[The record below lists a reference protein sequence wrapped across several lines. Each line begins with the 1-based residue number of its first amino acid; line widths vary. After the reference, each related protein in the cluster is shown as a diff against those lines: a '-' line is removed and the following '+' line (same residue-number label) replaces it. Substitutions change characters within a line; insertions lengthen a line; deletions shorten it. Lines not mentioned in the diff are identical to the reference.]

1 MINKIWASF
10 IIIGILYSILTNN
23 VELISTEIIKGTETT
38 LNMIMKIFPV
48 MALWLGIMKIAE
60 ASNLLKKISQLLSP
74 IMKKIFPEIPE
85 NHESISLITTNVVAN
100 LFGLGNASTPIGLK
114 TMKSL
119 QELNKNTKEASHSM
133 ITFLVLNT
141 TGLTIIPTTILSI
154 NMMYNKTNPTEIIL
168 PCFLA
173 SLSATIGGLITDRIL
188 QRKDKKCN
196 KYQI

>member
-1 MINKIWASF
+1 MINKIWGSF
-10 IIIGILYSILTNN
+10 IIIGIIYSILTNN
-23 VELISTEIIKGTETT
+23 VELISTEIIKGTETS
-38 LNMIMKIFPV
+38 LNMITKIFPV
-48 MALWLGIMKIAE
+48 MALWLGLMKIAE
-60 ASNLLKKISQLLSP
+60 ESNLLKKISKLLSP

-100 LFGLGNASTPIGLK
+100 LFGLGNAGTPIGLK

-119 QELNKNTKEASHSM
+119 QELNKNKKEASHSM

-141 TGLTIIPTTILSI
+141 TGLTIIPTTILSL
-154 NMMYNKTNPTEIIL
+154 NMNSKNPTEIIL

-173 SLSATIGGLITDRIL
+173 SLSATIGGLIVDRIL

>member
-10 IIIGILYSILTNN
+10 IIIGIIYSILTNN
-23 VELISTEIIKGTETT
+23 VELISTEIIKGAETT
-38 LNMIMKIFPV
+38 LNMITKIFPV

-60 ASNLLKKISQLLSP
+60 VSNLLKKISKLLSP

-100 LFGLGNASTPIGLK
+100 LFGLGNAGTPIGLK

-119 QELNKNTKEASHSM
+119 QELNKNKKEASHSM

-141 TGLTIIPTTILSI
+141 TGLTIIPTTILSL
-154 NMMYNKTNPTEIIL
+154 NMNAKNPTEIIL

-173 SLSATIGGLITDRIL
+173 SSSATIGGLIIDRIL
-188 QRKDKKCN
+188 QRKDKKC
-196 KYQI
+196 KTYQT

>member
-1 MINKIWASF
+1 MINKIWGVL
-10 IIIGILYSILTNN
+10 IIIGITYSILTNN
-23 VELISTEIIKGTETT
+23 VELISTEIIKSTENT

-60 ASNLLKKISQLLSP
+60 KSNLLNKLSIILSP
-74 IMKKIFPEIPE
+74 IIKIIFTDIPK
-85 NHESISLITTNVVAN
+85 NHESISLITTNIVAN

-119 QELNKNTKEASHSM
+119 QELNNKEEASKSM

-141 TGLTIIPTTILSI
+141 TGLTIIPTTILSL
-154 NMMYNKTNPTEIIL
+154 NMNSKNPTEIIL

-173 SLSATIGGLITDRIL
+173 SLSATIGGLIIDRIS
-188 QRKDKKCN
+188 QRKDKKC
-196 KYQI
+196 KRYQI

>member
-10 IIIGILYSILTNN
+10 IIIGITYSILTNN
-23 VELISTEIIKGTETT
+23 TELISTEIIKGAETT
-38 LNMIMKIFPV
+38 LNMITKIFPV

-60 ASNLLKKISQLLSP
+60 ASNLLKKISIILSP

-119 QELNKNTKEASHSM
+119 QELNKNKKEASHSM

-141 TGLTIIPTTILSI
+141 TGLTIIPTTILSL
-154 NMMYNKTNPTEIIL
+154 NMNAKNPTEIIL

-173 SLSATIGGLITDRIL
+173 SLSATIGGLIIDRIL
-188 QRKDKKCN
+188 QRKDKKC
-196 KYQI
+196 KTYQI

>member
-10 IIIGILYSILTNN
+10 IIIGITYSILTNN
-23 VELISTEIIKGTETT
+23 TELISTEIIKGAETT
-38 LNMIMKIFPV
+38 LNMITKIFPV

-60 ASNLLKKISQLLSP
+60 ASNLLKKISIILSP

-100 LFGLGNASTPIGLK
+100 LFGLGNAATPIGLK

-119 QELNKNTKEASHSM
+119 QELNKNKKEASHSM

-141 TGLTIIPTTILSI
+141 TGLTIIPTTILSL
-154 NMMYNKTNPTEIIL
+154 NMNAKNPTEIIL

-173 SLSATIGGLITDRIL
+173 SLSATIGGLIIDRIL
-188 QRKDKKCN
+188 QRKDKKC
-196 KYQI
+196 KTYQI

>member
-23 VELISTEIIKGTETT
+23 VELISTEIIKGAETS
-38 LNMIMKIFPV
+38 LNMITKIFPV

-60 ASNLLKKISQLLSP
+60 ESNLLKKISKLLSP

-85 NHESISLITTNVVAN
+85 DHESISLITTNIVAN

-119 QELNKNTKEASHSM
+119 QELNNNKKEASHSM

-141 TGLTIIPTTILSI
+141 TGLTIIPTTILSL
-154 NMMYNKTNPTEIIL
+154 NMNAKNPTEIIL

-173 SLSATIGGLITDRIL
+173 SLSATIGGLIIDRIL
-188 QRKDKKCN
+188 QRKDKKCRH
-196 KYQI
+196 YPI

>member
-23 VELISTEIIKGTETT
+23 VELISTEIIKGAETS
-38 LNMIMKIFPV
+38 LNMITKIFPV

-60 ASNLLKKISQLLSP
+60 VSNLLKKISKLLSP

-100 LFGLGNASTPIGLK
+100 LFGLGNAGTPIGLK

-119 QELNKNTKEASHSM
+119 QELNKNKKEASHSM

-141 TGLTIIPTTILSI
+141 TGLTIIPTTILSL
-154 NMMYNKTNPTEIIL
+154 NMNAKNPTEIIL

-173 SLSATIGGLITDRIL
+173 SLSATIGGLIIDRIL
-188 QRKDKKCN
+188 QRKDKKC
-196 KYQI
+196 KTYQT

>member
-10 IIIGILYSILTNN
+10 IIIGIIYSILTNN
-23 VELISTEIIKGTETT
+23 VELISTEIIKSTETT
-38 LNMIMKIFPV
+38 LNMITKIFPV

-60 ASNLLKKISQLLSP
+60 ASTLLKKISKLLSP

-119 QELNKNTKEASHSM
+119 QELNKNKEEASHSM

-141 TGLTIIPTTILSI
+141 TGLTIIPTTILSL
-154 NMMYNKTNPTEIIL
+154 NMNAKNPTEIIL

-173 SLSATIGGLITDRIL
+173 SLSATIGGLIIDRIL
-188 QRKDKKCN
+188 QRKDKKC
-196 KYQI
+196 KTYQI

>member
-23 VELISTEIIKGTETT
+23 VELISTEIIKGAETT
-38 LNMIMKIFPV
+38 LNMITKIFPV

-60 ASNLLKKISQLLSP
+60 ESNLLKKISKLLSP

-100 LFGLGNASTPIGLK
+100 LFGLGNAGTPIGLK

-119 QELNKNTKEASHSM
+119 QELNKNKKEASHSM

-141 TGLTIIPTTILSI
+141 TGLTIIPTTILSL
-154 NMMYNKTNPTEIIL
+154 NMNAKNPTEIIL

-173 SLSATIGGLITDRIL
+173 SSSATIGGLIIDRIL
-188 QRKDKKCN
+188 QRKDKKC
-196 KYQI
+196 KTYQT

>member
-10 IIIGILYSILTNN
+10 IIIGIIYSILTNN
-23 VELISTEIIKGTETT
+23 TELISTEIIKGAETT
-38 LNMIMKIFPV
+38 LNMITKIFPV

-60 ASNLLKKISQLLSP
+60 ASNLLKKISIILSP

-119 QELNKNTKEASHSM
+119 QELNKNKKEASHSM

-141 TGLTIIPTTILSI
+141 TGLTIIPTTILSL
-154 NMMYNKTNPTEIIL
+154 NMNAKNPTEIIL

-173 SLSATIGGLITDRIL
+173 SLSATIGGLIIDRIL
-188 QRKDKKCN
+188 QRKDKKC
-196 KYQI
+196 KTYQI